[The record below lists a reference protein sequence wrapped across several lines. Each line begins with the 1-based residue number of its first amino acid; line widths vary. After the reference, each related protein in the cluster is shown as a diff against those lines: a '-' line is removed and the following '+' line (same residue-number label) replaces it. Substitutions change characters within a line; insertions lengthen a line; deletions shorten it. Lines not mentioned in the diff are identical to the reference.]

1 MSHFYEALWAACRK
15 RGRSAPSNL
24 FAEAHAGGWE
34 SVALCRGRGWAAS
47 PPLPCGPAARLP
59 FYVEALRPPH
69 LQGDSFYGER
79 VTRKPGGGRSPA
91 TPLRYPPPPRE
102 KVSLRSPL
110 SDGGKASSGTEVPI
124 QEATTVNRWL
134 SRALIDRSPGKQQS
148 FCPRV
153 SPPAVQPAGIIYI
166 LLSTVQAHVPQKGG
180 RAQAFCR
187 FPLRG

>member
-1 MSHFYEALWAACRK
+1 MGGCPQFPRDY
-15 RGRSAPSNL
+15 RGRVGIGS
-24 FAEAHAGGWE
+24 
-34 SVALCRGRGWAAS
+34 
-47 PPLPCGPAARLP
+47 PLPRVGGGRLRRPLPSGPSARLP
-59 FYVEALRPPH
+59 FFVEALRPPH

-153 SPPAVQPAGIIYI
+153 SPPAVQPVGIIHI
-166 LLSTVQAHVPQKGG
+166 LLSTVQAHVPF
-180 RAQAFCR
+180 RPETWPFR
-187 FPLRG
+187 FPQSFRESVENHMAQRHP